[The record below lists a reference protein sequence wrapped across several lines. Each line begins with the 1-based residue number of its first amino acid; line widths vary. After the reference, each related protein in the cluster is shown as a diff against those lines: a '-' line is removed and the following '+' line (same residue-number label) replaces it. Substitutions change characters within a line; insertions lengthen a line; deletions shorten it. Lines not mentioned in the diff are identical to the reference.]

1 MAIKGVSMRNEDMIE
16 ILKKIDTKLGL
27 ILGNQITDKDHN
39 IKSQVA
45 KLSKSG
51 LDSTEI
57 AQILGISPSHASKE
71 LSVLRKVK
79 KNG

>member
-1 MAIKGVSMRNEDMIE
+1 MINENMIE
-16 ILKKIDTKLGL
+16 ILKKIDIKLGL

-45 KLSKSG
+45 KLSKSS

-79 KNG
+79 KND